1 MEGMPSRRA
10 LLETIE
16 RLVAENERL
25 RAEVDRLLG
34 RVGDLE
40 AELARVKGE
49 TEKPRPP
56 SWVKPNVPDRP
67 AAEKPERKKRAGK
80 FVRKRSDQ
88 PTQRIVHAVAEC
100 PQCHCHLVGGWVK
113 RHRET
118 IEIPLPQVDITDH
131 VLLERVCPQCATVC
145 VPHLGPSDGVVGK
158 HRLGPRL
165 MSLIGTLHEVGRM
178 PIEVIQTHL
187 QTLYQLKL
195 SVGAID
201 GVLKTLST
209 KGKKVVEA
217 LQAEIQQSSVV
228 HADETG
234 WREDGKNRYAW
245 LIATPHA
252 CYLEVGRRNN
262 PQIDQILGKDFA
274 GTLVTDFYGAY
285 DHFLGPKQR
294 CWAHLWRDVKDLLAQ
309 FPQDQSLI
317 RWAHQLRRLYRQ
329 ARDAPPL
336 PDAER
341 TKRRL
346 RLEQLLRTRCEPVAG
361 KDAPH
366 RTLAQRILKHS
377 HELFTFVENPAVPH
391 TNNFAERLLRPY
403 VIARK
408 VWGGTRSAQG
418 STDAMRRAS
427 LVLTW
432 RLRGL
437 NPFSEFHNLL
447 LAPHS

>member
-1 MEGMPSRRA
+1 MPDRRT
-10 LLETIE
+10 LLDRIE
-16 RLVAENERL
+16 RVVADNERL
-25 RAEVDRLLG
+25 RAEVERLVG
-34 RVGDLE
+34 RIGELE
-40 AELARVKGE
+40 AELACVKGE

-56 SWVKPNVPDRP
+56 SWVKPNVADRP
-67 AAEKPERKKRAGK
+67 EGEKKERKKREGK
-80 FVRKRSDQ
+80 FVRKRSDH
-88 PTQRIVHAVAEC
+88 PTQQIVHAVEEC
-100 PQCHCHLVGGWVK
+100 PHCHCHLVGGWVK

-118 IEIPLPQVDITDH
+118 IEIPLPQVEIIDH
-131 VLLERVCPQCATVC
+131 LLLERVCPQCATVC
-145 VPHLGPSDGVVGK
+145 VPRLGPQEGVVGK

-165 MSLIGTLHEVGRM
+165 MSLIGTLHEEGRM

-187 QTLYQLKL
+187 HTLYQLKL

-201 GVLKTLST
+201 GVLKTLAER
-209 KGKKVVEA
+209 GKTLVEA
-217 LQAEIQQSSVV
+217 IQAQIQQSSVV

-245 LIATPHA
+245 LIATPLA

-262 PQIDQILGKDFA
+262 PQIDKILGKDFA

-309 FPQDQSLI
+309 FPQDRSLI

-336 PDAER
+336 PAAKR
-341 TKRRL
+341 TTRRL
-346 RLEQLLRTRCEPVAG
+346 RLEQLLRTLAEPVAG
-361 KDAPH
+361 TDVPQ

-391 TNNFAERLLRPY
+391 TNNLAERLLRPY

-437 NPFSEFHNLL
+437 SPFTEFHNLL
-447 LAPHS
+447 LSPHP